1 MATSLINI
9 ECKRYGCMKNLL
21 ACYANCRF
29 NTRCEELRGEVL
41 GNQAQA
47 TADINAYRASRGAAP
62 IEIQSLKR
70 GLKFVDLTA
79 AQKATKVA
87 ATSRVKPAPVPLRRV
102 NAERSTATEIL
113 EAPSPPAAKT
123 VRRAARQTGARVLKT
138 PAAVKHAAPVAEK
151 PMQKPGKKK
160 RAKRRAST
168 ITRAETKTIMARKAN
183 AKTTEQRT
191 TTERFTTA
199 PAVAQDG
206 VVETRNAR
214 PSGSE
219 PRRKRS
225 PRKSVAGSQK
235 KAKKTFIILNGDRAT
250 VVDEQGLISQ
260 LLAGSSNGAR
270 FFEVKEVEAR
280 LEISYKR

>member
-1 MATSLINI
+1 MATSLINV

-41 GNQAQA
+41 GNQGQA
-47 TADINAYRASRGAAP
+47 TTDINAYRASRGAAP

-70 GLKFVDLTA
+70 GLKFVDLTVA
-79 AQKATKVA
+79 RKATKVA
-87 ATSRVKPAPVPLRRV
+87 ATPGVKPAPVPLRRV
-102 NAERSTATEIL
+102 NVERSTAAKAP
-113 EAPSPPAAKT
+113 EASSPPAAKT
-123 VRRAARQTGARVLKT
+123 VRRKAGKAEARVRKT
-138 PAAVKHAAPVAEK
+138 RAAVKPTAPLAEK
-151 PMQKPGKKK
+151 PMPRPVNKK
-160 RAKRRAST
+160 RTKRRATT
-168 ITRAETKTIMARKAN
+168 ITRAETKAIMTRKAT
-183 AKTTEQRT
+183 AKTTEHRA
-191 TTERFTTA
+191 TTERFTA
-199 PAVAQDG
+199 ALVAAQNGDG
-206 VVETRNAR
+206 ETRDTR
-214 PSGSE
+214 PSGGE